1 MNFFI
6 SEKQFNFVITET
18 KTTKI
23 TKNME
28 EMNSFATDVI
38 DKTSS
43 KYKINLKFLLT
54 WGTAIAGIMMPL
66 DQFIRSGEFDL
77 SDEQIGLLLV
87 SVVCSIFYENKKVFQ
102 ELIARIKNEGIYD
115 DFKKVKSKGEKLK
128 SSFFDFISSLNLTL
142 GSVLEA
148 ISYSFLIPIVP
159 DIVEMSKS
167 GSDVWDLTE
176 RIVNRLLASGVVLV
190 SGEMLTDI
198 ISKMIRKFSK

>member
-102 ELIARIKNEGIYD
+102 ELISRIKNEGIYD
-115 DFKKVKSKGEKLK
+115 DFKKVKNKGEKLK
-128 SSFFDFISSLNLTL
+128 SSFFDFVSSLNLTL

-148 ISYSFLIPIVP
+148 ISYAFLIPIVP

-176 RIVNRLLASGVVLV
+176 RIVNRLLSSGVILV
-190 SGEMLTDI
+190 SGEILTDI